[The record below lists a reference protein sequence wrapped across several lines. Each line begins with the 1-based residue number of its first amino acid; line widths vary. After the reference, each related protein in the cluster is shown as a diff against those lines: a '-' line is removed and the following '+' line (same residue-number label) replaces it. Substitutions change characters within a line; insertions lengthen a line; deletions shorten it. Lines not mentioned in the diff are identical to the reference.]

1 LSRQL
6 RLNLDRTEGFARED
20 LVISPAN
27 SQAVGTLDAWPRW
40 PSGVLALVGPEGVGK
55 SHMAAI
61 WGVSAGARLVPS
73 RGPVDYAA
81 LADAPVLYE
90 DADRTPDGREE
101 VLFHL
106 INMAARP
113 GGGLLL
119 TARTPPSTWPAT
131 LADLRSR
138 LNALLVAEVEEP
150 DDAILDSVL
159 RKFFR
164 ERNIRPTDDVIP
176 YLLRR
181 IERSVPKAREIVI
194 RLDEAADAAGRAIS
208 RALARQILETEPPT
222 LNLFD

>member
-1 LSRQL
+1 MSRQL
-6 RLNLDRTEGFARED
+6 RLKLDRSEQYAREN

-27 SQAVGTLDAWPRW
+27 SQAMASLDAWPRW
-40 PSGVLALVGPEGVGK
+40 PGGVLALIGPEGVGK
-55 SHMAAI
+55 SHMAAN
-61 WGVSAGARLVPS
+61 WALATGARVVP
-73 RGPVDYAA
+73 REGPIDYAA

-90 DADRTPDGREE
+90 DADRAPDGREE
-101 VLFHL
+101 ALFHL
-106 INMAARP
+106 INMAARTS
-113 GGGLLL
+113 GGLLL
-119 TARTPPSTWPAT
+119 TARTAPSAWPVA

-138 LNALLVAEVEEP
+138 LNALMVAEIEEP

-164 ERNIRPTDDVIP
+164 QRNIRPSDDVIP

-181 IERSVPKAREIVI
+181 IDRSVPKAREIVI
-194 RLDEAADAAGRAIS
+194 RLDDAADAKGRPIS